1 MGTIRHNKTDADI
14 IELVEI
20 LEAKRM
26 EHLISSTS
34 LYVQMHFGR
43 RADMQMSN
51 DERMVIGDVAEIIA
65 AEKEIEF
72 MDAVYDA
79 YMASIKL
86 KEFDKARSNGTNERE
101 SNVHKSRKMRPEG
114 GEDICRRIAEYLGWE
129 IARSGNERRQN
140 QHEI

>member
-43 RADMQMSN
+43 RADMQLSN

-101 SNVHKSRKMRPEG
+101 
-114 GEDICRRIAEYLGWE
+114 
-129 IARSGNERRQN
+129 
-140 QHEI
+140 